1 MRKIWLRRPIFGP
14 FVSLPNLPGEKLPCL
29 HAFHVGRGK
38 GQFKA
43 GNEVN
48 KMKNLSALVAALL
61 LIMGLSAG
69 TVMAYDE
76 EMSYPEQMSEEHVE
90 LEQAISDGES
100 E

>member
-1 MRKIWLRRPIFGP
+1 MRNF
-14 FVSLPNLPGEKLPCL
+14 
-29 HAFHVGRGK
+29 
-38 GQFKA
+38 
-43 GNEVN
+43 
-48 KMKNLSALVAALL
+48 SALVAALL

-76 EMSYPEQMSEEHVE
+76 EMSYPEQMSEEDVE